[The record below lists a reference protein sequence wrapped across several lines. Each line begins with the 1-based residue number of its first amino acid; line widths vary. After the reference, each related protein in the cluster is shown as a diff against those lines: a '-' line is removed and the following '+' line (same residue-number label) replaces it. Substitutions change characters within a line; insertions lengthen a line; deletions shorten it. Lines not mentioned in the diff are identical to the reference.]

1 MTTSTRWTLF
11 WSSVDK
17 VSTSAVGLV
26 VGVVIARL
34 LDPGAYGLIGLI
46 SIFIAIAQVLIDSG
60 LSNSLIQK
68 KERTEIDFS
77 TVFYANI
84 VIALFLY
91 GVIFLLAPYV
101 ARFYAEPMLV
111 SIMRISGFNLVIMS
125 LFIIQKTRLTIDL
138 RFKKIGLISLLSV
151 AISGGVGIFSAWR
164 GYGVYAL
171 LLQTLSMNGV
181 QLFAYWILSKWRP
194 LLLFSWESFASLFS
208 FGSKLMLGWVMNS
221 IYRNLY
227 SLLIGK
233 VYGPTDVGLISKATT
248 WGAMPSQQI
257 GTVINQVAYPV
268 LCKQE
273 GTALKETFFRYLRLS
288 CFIIFPLS
296 GLLIVLAEPLI
307 LVLLKDQWKPMIPIF
322 QILVLSRVLD
332 PIKWY
337 NWQIMNVYGESGKS
351 LKAETIAKL
360 LSITILFFSFKL
372 GVLWLCWTLVLYSI
386 YDVAITYLFSVQI
399 SKITITEQLKELAPI
414 ILAFIILMIAS
425 YLGSMLSGTH
435 IVRLTA
441 GGILGLSG
449 YFLAAQLAGIK
460 EFEYLIKHLL
470 TRRDNGKKVY

>member
-101 ARFYAEPMLV
+101 ARFYGEPMLV

-151 AISGGVGIFSAWR
+151 AISGGVGIFSAWK

-194 LLLFSWESFASLFS
+194 LLIFSWESFASLFS
-208 FGSKLMLGWVMNS
+208 FGSKLMLGWIMNS

-273 GTALKETFFRYLRLS
+273 GKALKETFFRYLRLS

-307 LVLLKDQWKPMIPIF
+307 LVLLTDQWRPMIPIF

-337 NWQIMNVYGESGKS
+337 NWQIMNVHGKSGQS
-351 LKAETIAKL
+351 LKAEIIAKI
-360 LSITILFFSFKL
+360 LSITVLLFSIKM

-386 YDVAITYLFSVQI
+386 YDTAITYFFAVRI
-399 SKITITEQLKELAPI
+399 SKITIAEQLKELAPI
-414 ILAFIILMIAS
+414 TLAFVMLMLGAS
-425 YLGSMLSGTH
+425 LGTKLSSSYH
-435 IVRLTA
+435 IQLMA
-441 GGILGLSG
+441 GGVLGISS
-449 YFLAAQLAGIK
+449 FLLGAKLTHLK
-460 EFEYLIKHLL
+460 ELKHFMGLFPIQIY
-470 TRRDNGKKVY
+470 NGK